1 MILLYNIRM
10 HKKAIIGGIIVFSA
24 VLAFGL
30 YFFMNGNKLDYLV
43 AQKDKL
49 QNNLAVAEK
58 KLNKEKEKLG
68 TLTQELQAS
77 FPLAVSVQAQM
88 RIASDIVKR
97 TDFMFIN
104 PYGSNPELIVKNSL
118 KNILINNQRRDI
130 NLLLLNWQRKI
141 DLLSVEQINV
151 DESAKIKQDMEMIK
165 SFTDNLSKIVKGL
178 TPENSGL
185 SQIQINTYLSQLN
198 STGTIDEVL
207 SSVGT
212 AIETYNSNAL
222 NTNNG
227 QITSDSGSTVPK
239 VTPNDVITQQSV
251 VAESQNQVTVLQEQ
265 LTKVEE
271 QIQPAPPAPVVPAP
285 VVVIP
290 PIENQNTNNTNN
302 PTTPY
307 TREQIKDQG
316 IIVQPGPPRLIQGTD
331 AY

>member
-1 MILLYNIRM
+1 M